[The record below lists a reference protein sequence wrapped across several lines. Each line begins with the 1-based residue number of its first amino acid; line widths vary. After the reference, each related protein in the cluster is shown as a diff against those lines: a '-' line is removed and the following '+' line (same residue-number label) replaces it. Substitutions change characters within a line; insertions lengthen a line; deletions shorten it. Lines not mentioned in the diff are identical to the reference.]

1 MELTMYLMDLADSD
15 LFGTFAIICF
25 IVAVTGIS
33 NRIWQNRTHRIIT
46 FFCLI
51 FVPVLHGIGSY
62 LLSQPH
68 A

>member
-25 IVAVTGIS
+25 IMAMTGL
-33 NRIWQNRTHRIIT
+33 QNKIRNTKTHRT
-46 FFCLI
+46 VSFCCLM
-51 FVPVLHGIGSY
+51 FVPLLHGIGSY
-62 LLSQPH
+62 FLNQSV